1 MLLAAP
7 YKKNY
12 TGKMKIG
19 VDILGGDYA
28 PQATIKGA
36 IQAFEEFG
44 NDCTLV
50 LIGNESEMKAALAA
64 ENFSTDKV
72 EFFHAPDGITM
83 SSSPVK
89 SIASSP
95 NSSIVKGFDL
105 LAAGEIDGF
114 CSAGNSG
121 SMLVGSVM
129 KLGLLREDL
138 RPCLLSILPNLN
150 GEDGVILDVG
160 ANADCKPENLLDF
173 AILGST
179 YAEVHLKINNPKVG
193 LINIGEE
200 PEKGNQLSIAAH
212 KLMAEYAKISFIGN
226 IEGREIF
233 DGKANVAVC
242 SGFVGNVVLKLAE
255 KFYELAMRKGLKD
268 DPFYSKMN
276 YERHGGSPVLGV
288 NKTVV
293 VGHGISSPLAIKNMI
308 KTTKELVQ
316 EEFVTKL
323 KQAIPNA

>member
-1 MLLAAP
+1 
-7 YKKNY
+7 
-12 TGKMKIG
+12 MKIG

-28 PQATIKGA
+28 PQSTIKGTLLA
-36 IQAFEEFG
+36 IEEFG
-44 NDCTLV
+44 KDCGLM
-50 LIGNESEMKAALAA
+50 LIGNEPEIKAALAEA
-64 ENFSTDKV
+64 NVSGNNIEI
-72 EFFHAPDGITM
+72 FHAPDGITM

-105 LAAGEIDGF
+105 LAEGKIDGF

-129 KLGLLREDL
+129 KIGLLREDL
-138 RPCLLSILPNLN
+138 RPCLLSILPNLV
-150 GEDGVILDVG
+150 GKDGILLDVG

-179 YAEVHLKINNPKVG
+179 YAEAHLKINNPKIG

-200 PEKGNQLSIAAH
+200 PEKGSQLSIASH
-212 KLMAEYAKISFIGN
+212 KLMAEYAKINFVGN
-226 IEGREIF
+226 LEGRELF
-233 DGKANVAVC
+233 DGKADVAVC

-255 KFYELAMRKGLKD
+255 KFYELALRRGLKD
-268 DPFYSKMN
+268 DPFFSKMN

-288 NKTVV
+288 NKPVV
-293 VGHGISSPLAIKNMI
+293 VGHGISSPVAIKNMI
-308 KTTKELVQ
+308 KLTKELV
-316 EEFVTKL
+316 EENFVAKL
-323 KQAIPNA
+323 KEAIPHA

>member
-1 MLLAAP
+1 
-7 YKKNY
+7 
-12 TGKMKIG
+12 MKIG
-19 VDILGGDYA
+19 VDILGGDFA
-28 PQATIKGA
+28 PESTLKGA
-36 IQAFEEFG
+36 MLALEEFG

-50 LIGNESEMKAALAA
+50 LIGNEEEIKAALAK
-64 ENFSTDKV
+64 ENCPTDKF

-105 LAAGEIDGF
+105 LQEGKIDGF

-138 RPCLLSILPNLN
+138 RPCLLSALPNLN
-150 GEDGVILDVG
+150 GKDGILLDVG

-179 YAEVHLKINNPKVG
+179 YAEVHLKFEDPKVA

-200 PEKGNQLSIAAH
+200 PEKGSQLSIASH
-212 KLMAEYAKISFIGN
+212 KLMAEYEKINFIGN
-226 IEGREIF
+226 IEGRELF
-233 DGKANVAVC
+233 DGKTDVAVC

-255 KFYELAMRKGLKD
+255 KFYEIGLRRGLKN
-268 DPFYSKMN
+268 DPFFAKMD
-276 YERHGGSPVLGV
+276 YEQHGGSPILGV
-288 NKTVV
+288 NKVVV
-293 VGHGISSPLAIKNMI
+293 VGHGISSPVAIKNMI
-308 KTTKELVQ
+308 KLTKELV
-316 EEFVTKL
+316 EESFVAKL
-323 KQAIPNA
+323 KEAIPNA

>member
-1 MLLAAP
+1 
-7 YKKNY
+7 
-12 TGKMKIG
+12 MKIG
-19 VDILGGDYA
+19 VDILGGDFA
-28 PQATIKGA
+28 PDAILKGTML
-36 IQAFEEFG
+36 AFEEFG
-44 NDCTLV
+44 SDCTLV
-50 LIGNESEMKAALAA
+50 LIGNEADMKAALEK
-64 ENFSTDKV
+64 ENFPIDKV

-105 LAAGEIDGF
+105 LAEGKIDGF

-129 KLGLLREDL
+129 KLGLVREDL
-138 RPCLLSILPNLN
+138 RPCLLSILPNLT
-150 GEDGVILDVG
+150 GQDGILLDVG

-179 YAEVHLKINNPKVG
+179 YAEVHLKINSPKVG
-193 LINIGEE
+193 LVNIGEE
-200 PEKGNQLSIAAH
+200 PEKGNALSIASH
-212 KLMAEYAKISFIGN
+212 KLMAEYAKINFVGN
-226 IEGREIF
+226 LEGRELF
-233 DGKANVAVC
+233 DGKADVAVC
-242 SGFVGNVVLKLAE
+242 SGFVGNVILKLAE
-255 KFYELAMRKGLKD
+255 KFYEMAMRKGLKD

-308 KTTKELVQ
+308 KLTKELVD
-316 EEFVTKL
+316 EKFVVKL
-323 KQAIPNA
+323 KEAIPHA

>member
-1 MLLAAP
+1 
-7 YKKNY
+7 
-12 TGKMKIG
+12 MKIG

-28 PQATIKGA
+28 PQSTLKGA
-36 IQAFEEFG
+36 ILALEEFG
-44 NDCTLV
+44 TDCTFV
-50 LIGNESEMKAALAA
+50 LIGNEEEMKAALAK
-64 ENFSTDKV
+64 ENFPIDKF
-72 EFFHAPDGITM
+72 EFFHAPQGITM

-105 LAAGEIDGF
+105 LAEGKIDGF

-121 SMLVGSVM
+121 SMLVGAVM
-129 KLGLLREDL
+129 KIGLLREDL
-138 RPCLLSILPNLN
+138 RPCLLSILPNLA
-150 GEDGVILDVG
+150 GQDGILLDVG

-179 YAEVHLKINNPKVG
+179 YAEVHLKIADPKVG

-200 PEKGNQLSIAAH
+200 PEKGNQLSIASH
-212 KLMAEYAKISFIGN
+212 KLMAEYKKITFVGN
-226 IEGREIF
+226 LEGRELF
-233 DGKANVAVC
+233 DGKADVAVC

-288 NKTVV
+288 NKPVV
-293 VGHGISSPLAIKNMI
+293 VGHGISSPMAIKNMI
-308 KTTKELVQ
+308 KLTKELVQ
-316 EEFVTKL
+316 EDFVAKL
-323 KQAIPNA
+323 KQAIPHA

>member
-1 MLLAAP
+1 
-7 YKKNY
+7 
-12 TGKMKIG
+12 MKIG

-28 PQATIKGA
+28 PEATLKGVML
-36 IQAFEEFG
+36 AFEEFG
-44 NDCTLV
+44 NDCTFV
-50 LIGNESEMKAALAA
+50 LIGNEEEMKAALIK
-64 ENFSTDKV
+64 ENFPINKV

-105 LAAGEIDGF
+105 LAEGKIDGF

-138 RPCLLSILPNLN
+138 RPCLLSILPNLA
-150 GEDGVILDVG
+150 GQDGILLDVG

-179 YAEVHLKINNPKVG
+179 YAEVHLKIKTPKVG
-193 LINIGEE
+193 LVNIGEE
-200 PEKGNQLSIAAH
+200 PEKGNMLSIAAH
-212 KLMAEYAKISFIGN
+212 RLMAEYSKINFVGN
-226 IEGREIF
+226 LEGRELF
-233 DGKANVAVC
+233 DGKADVAVC
-242 SGFVGNVVLKLAE
+242 SGFVGNVILKLAE

-288 NKTVV
+288 NKPVV
-293 VGHGISSPLAIKNMI
+293 VGHGISSPMAIKNMM
-308 KTTKELVQ
+308 KLTKELV
-316 EEFVTKL
+316 EENFVAKL
-323 KQAIPNA
+323 KAAIPHA

>member
-1 MLLAAP
+1 
-7 YKKNY
+7 
-12 TGKMKIG
+12 MKIG

-28 PQATIKGA
+28 PDAVLKGA
-36 IQAFEEFG
+36 IMAYEEFG

-50 LIGNESEMKAALAA
+50 LIGNETETKAALEKAGFTG
-64 ENFSTDKV
+64 NV

-105 LAAGEIDGF
+105 LAEGKIDGF

-121 SMLVGSVM
+121 SMLVGAVM
-129 KLGLLREDL
+129 KLGLIREDL
-138 RPCLLSILPNLN
+138 RPCLLSILPNLA
-150 GEDGVILDVG
+150 GQDGVLLDVG

-179 YAEVHLKINNPKVG
+179 YAEVHLKIADPKVG

-212 KLMAEYAKISFIGN
+212 RLMKEYDKINFVGN
-226 IEGREIF
+226 LEGRELF
-233 DGKANVAVC
+233 DGKADVAVC

-288 NKTVV
+288 NKPVV
-293 VGHGISSPLAIKNMI
+293 VGHGISSPLAIKTMI
-308 KTTKELVQ
+308 KSTKDLV
-316 EEFVTKL
+316 EENFVQKL
-323 KQAIPNA
+323 KEAIPNA

>member
-1 MLLAAP
+1 
-7 YKKNY
+7 
-12 TGKMKIG
+12 MKIG

-28 PQATIKGA
+28 PQSTLKGTML
-36 IQAFEEFG
+36 AFEEFG
-44 NDCTLV
+44 SECTFV
-50 LIGNESEMKAALAA
+50 LIGNEPEIKEALAK
-64 ENFSTDKV
+64 ENFPTDKV

-105 LAAGEIDGF
+105 LAEGKIDGF

-150 GEDGVILDVG
+150 GPDGIILDVG

-173 AILGST
+173 AILGTT
-179 YAEVHLKINNPKVG
+179 YAEVILKITNPKVG

-200 PEKGNQLSIAAH
+200 PEKGNQLSIASH
-212 KLMAEYAKISFIGN
+212 KLMKEYEKINFIGN
-226 IEGREIF
+226 LEGRELF
-233 DGKANVAVC
+233 DGKADVAVC

-255 KFYELAMRKGLKD
+255 KFYELAMRKGMKD
-268 DPFYSKMN
+268 DPFYSKFN

-288 NKTVV
+288 NKPVI

-308 KTTKELVQ
+308 KLTKDLVK
-316 EEFVTKL
+316 ENFVTKL
-323 KQAIPNA
+323 KQAIPHA

>member
-1 MLLAAP
+1 
-7 YKKNY
+7 
-12 TGKMKIG
+12 MKIG

-28 PQATIKGA
+28 PEATLKGVML
-36 IQAFEEFG
+36 AFEEFG
-44 NDCTLV
+44 QNCTFV
-50 LIGNESEMKAALAA
+50 LIGNEEEMKAALLK
-64 ENFSTDKV
+64 ENFPIDKV

-105 LAAGEIDGF
+105 LAEGKIDGF

-138 RPCLLSILPNLN
+138 RPCLLSILPNLS
-150 GEDGVILDVG
+150 GQDGILLDVG

-179 YAEVHLKINNPKVG
+179 YAEVHLKIQNPKVG
-193 LINIGEE
+193 LVNIGEE
-200 PEKGNQLSIAAH
+200 PEKGNMLSIASH
-212 KLMAEYAKISFIGN
+212 KLMAEYAKIHFVGN
-226 IEGREIF
+226 LEGRELF
-233 DGKANVAVC
+233 DGKADVAVC
-242 SGFVGNVVLKLAE
+242 SGFVGNVILKLAE

-288 NKTVV
+288 NKPVV
-293 VGHGISSPLAIKNMI
+293 VGHGISSPLAIKNMM
-308 KTTKELVQ
+308 KLTKELV
-316 EEFVTKL
+316 EENFVEKL
-323 KQAIPNA
+323 KAAIPHA

>member
-1 MLLAAP
+1 ML
-7 YKKNY
+7 
-12 TGKMKIG
+12 
-19 VDILGGDYA
+19 
-28 PQATIKGA
+28 
-36 IQAFEEFG
+36 AFEEFG
-44 NDCTLV
+44 QNCTFV
-50 LIGNESEMKAALAA
+50 LIGNEEEMKAALLK
-64 ENFSTDKV
+64 ENFPIDKV

-105 LAAGEIDGF
+105 LAEGKIDGF

-138 RPCLLSILPNLN
+138 RPCLLSILPNLA
-150 GEDGVILDVG
+150 GQDGILLDVG

-179 YAEVHLKINNPKVG
+179 YAEVHLKIKNPKVG
-193 LINIGEE
+193 LVNIGEE
-200 PEKGNQLSIAAH
+200 PEKGNMLSIASH
-212 KLMAEYAKISFIGN
+212 KLMAEYSKISFVGN
-226 IEGREIF
+226 LEGRELF
-233 DGKANVAVC
+233 DGKADVAVC
-242 SGFVGNVVLKLAE
+242 SGFVGNVILKLAE

-288 NKTVV
+288 NKPVV
-293 VGHGISSPLAIKNMI
+293 VGHGISSPLAIKNMM
-308 KTTKELVQ
+308 KLTKELV
-316 EEFVTKL
+316 EENFVEKL
-323 KQAIPNA
+323 KAAIPHA

>member
-1 MLLAAP
+1 
-7 YKKNY
+7 
-12 TGKMKIG
+12 
-19 VDILGGDYA
+19 
-28 PQATIKGA
+28 
-36 IQAFEEFG
+36 
-44 NDCTLV
+44 V
-50 LIGNESEMKAALAA
+50 LIGNEEEMKAALLK
-64 ENFSTDKV
+64 ENFPIDKV

-105 LAAGEIDGF
+105 LAEGKIDGF

-138 RPCLLSILPNLN
+138 RPCLLSILPNLA
-150 GEDGVILDVG
+150 GQDGILLDVG

-179 YAEVHLKINNPKVG
+179 YAEVHLKIKNPKVG
-193 LINIGEE
+193 LVNIGEE
-200 PEKGNQLSIAAH
+200 PEKGNMLSIASH
-212 KLMAEYAKISFIGN
+212 KLMAEYSKISFVGN
-226 IEGREIF
+226 LEGRELF
-233 DGKANVAVC
+233 DGKADVAVC
-242 SGFVGNVVLKLAE
+242 SGFVGNVILKLAE

-288 NKTVV
+288 NKPVV
-293 VGHGISSPLAIKNMI
+293 VGHGISSPLAIKNMM
-308 KTTKELVQ
+308 KLTKELV
-316 EEFVTKL
+316 EENFVEKL
-323 KQAIPNA
+323 KAAIPHA

>member
-1 MLLAAP
+1 
-7 YKKNY
+7 
-12 TGKMKIG
+12 MKIG
-19 VDILGGDYA
+19 VDILGGDFA
-28 PQATIKGA
+28 PEATLKGT
-36 IQAFEEFG
+36 ILAFEEFG

-50 LIGNESEMKAALAA
+50 LIGNEAEMKAALAK
-64 ENFSTDKV
+64 ENFSTDKI

-105 LAAGEIDGF
+105 LAEGKIDGF

-129 KLGLLREDL
+129 KLGLVREDL
-138 RPCLLSILPNLN
+138 RPCLLSILPNLA
-150 GEDGVILDVG
+150 GQDGILLDVG

-179 YAEVHLKINNPKVG
+179 YAEVHLKIASPKVG
-193 LINIGEE
+193 LVNIGEE
-200 PEKGNQLSIAAH
+200 PEKGNQLSIASH
-212 KLMAEYAKISFIGN
+212 KLMAEYQKIKFVGN
-226 IEGREIF
+226 LEGRELF
-233 DGKANVAVC
+233 DGKADVAVC
-242 SGFVGNVVLKLAE
+242 SGFVGNVILKLAE
-255 KFYELAMRKGLKD
+255 KFYELAMRKGMKD

-308 KTTKELVQ
+308 KLTKELV
-316 EEFVTKL
+316 EENFVAKI
-323 KQAIPNA
+323 KEAIPNA

>member
-1 MLLAAP
+1 
-7 YKKNY
+7 
-12 TGKMKIG
+12 MKIG
-19 VDILGGDYA
+19 VDILGGDFA
-28 PQATIKGA
+28 PEATIKGTLLA
-36 IQAFEEFG
+36 LEEFG
-44 NDCTLV
+44 KDCTFV
-50 LIGNESEMKAALAA
+50 LIGDEIQMKAALADHGLS
-64 ENFSTDKV
+64 NKNV

-105 LAAGEIDGF
+105 LAEGNIDGF

-138 RPCLLSILPNLN
+138 RPCLLSILPNLH
-150 GEDGVILDVG
+150 GEDGILLDVG

-179 YAEVHLKINNPKVG
+179 YAEVHLKINKPKVG

-200 PEKGNQLSIAAH
+200 PEKGNQLSIASH
-212 KLMAEYAKISFIGN
+212 KLMAEYAKINFIGN
-226 IEGREIF
+226 IEGRELF
-233 DGKANVAVC
+233 DGKADVAVC
-242 SGFVGNVVLKLAE
+242 SGFVGNVVLKMAE

-276 YERHGGSPVLGV
+276 YERHGGSPILGV
-288 NKTVV
+288 NKPVV

-308 KTTKELVQ
+308 KLTKELV
-316 EEFVTKL
+316 EENFVTKL
-323 KQAIPNA
+323 KAAIPHA

>member
-1 MLLAAP
+1 
-7 YKKNY
+7 
-12 TGKMKIG
+12 MKIG

-28 PQATIKGA
+28 PEATLKGVML
-36 IQAFEEFG
+36 AFEEFG
-44 NDCTLV
+44 QNCTFV
-50 LIGNESEMKAALAA
+50 LIGNEEEMKAALLK
-64 ENFSTDKV
+64 ENFPIDKV

-105 LAAGEIDGF
+105 LAEGKIDGF

-138 RPCLLSILPNLN
+138 RPCLLSILPNLA
-150 GEDGVILDVG
+150 GQDGILLDVG

-179 YAEVHLKINNPKVG
+179 YAEVHLKIKNPKVG
-193 LINIGEE
+193 LVNIGEE
-200 PEKGNQLSIAAH
+200 PEKGNMLSIASH
-212 KLMAEYAKISFIGN
+212 KLMAEYSKISFVGN
-226 IEGREIF
+226 LEGRELF
-233 DGKANVAVC
+233 DGKADVAVC
-242 SGFVGNVVLKLAE
+242 SGFVGNVILKLAE

-288 NKTVV
+288 NKPVV
-293 VGHGISSPLAIKNMI
+293 VGHGISSPLAIKNMM
-308 KTTKELVQ
+308 KLTKELV
-316 EEFVTKL
+316 EENFVEKL
-323 KQAIPNA
+323 KAAIPHA

>member
-1 MLLAAP
+1 
-7 YKKNY
+7 
-12 TGKMKIG
+12 MKIG
-19 VDILGGDYA
+19 VDILGGDFA
-28 PQATIKGA
+28 PESTLKGTIL
-36 IQAFEEFG
+36 AFEEFG
-44 NDCTLV
+44 NDCTFV
-50 LIGNESEMKAALAA
+50 LIGNEEETKAALVKA
-64 ENFSTDKV
+64 NFSVDKF
-72 EFFHAPDGITM
+72 EYFNAPDGITM

-105 LAAGEIDGF
+105 LKEGKIDGF

-138 RPCLLSILPNLN
+138 RPCLLSILPNLK
-150 GEDGVILDVG
+150 GADGILLDVG

-179 YAEVHLKINNPKVG
+179 YAEVHLKFADPKIG

-200 PEKGNQLSIAAH
+200 PEKGSTLSIASH
-212 KLMAEYAKISFIGN
+212 KLMAEYSKINFIGN
-226 IEGREIF
+226 IEGRELF
-233 DGKANVAVC
+233 DGKADVAVC

-255 KFYELAMRKGLKD
+255 KFYEIAMRKGMKD
-268 DPFYSKMN
+268 DPFYGKFD
-276 YERHGGSPVLGV
+276 YEKHGGSPVLGV
-288 NKTVV
+288 NNVVV

-308 KTTKELVQ
+308 KLTKELV
-316 EEFVTKL
+316 EESFVEKL
-323 KQAIPNA
+323 KEAIKHA

>member
-1 MLLAAP
+1 
-7 YKKNY
+7 
-12 TGKMKIG
+12 MKIG
-19 VDILGGDYA
+19 VDILGGDFA
-28 PQATIKGA
+28 PEATIKGTLLA
-36 IQAFEEFG
+36 LEEFG
-44 NDCTLV
+44 NDCTFM
-50 LIGNESEMKAALAA
+50 LIGNEAEIKTALASHQTPMDRI
-64 ENFSTDKV
+64 EI
-72 EFFHAPDGITM
+72 FHAPDGITM

-105 LAAGEIDGF
+105 LQEGKIDGF

-121 SMLVGSVM
+121 SMLVGAVM

-138 RPCLLSILPNLN
+138 RPCLLSILPNLA
-150 GEDGVILDVG
+150 GKKDGILLDVG

-179 YAEVHLKINNPKVG
+179 YAEVHLKIEDPKVG

-200 PEKGNQLSIAAH
+200 PEKGNQLSIASH
-212 KLMAEYAKISFIGN
+212 KLMKEYEKINFVGN
-226 IEGREIF
+226 IEGRELF
-233 DGKANVAVC
+233 DGKADVAVC

-255 KFYELAMRKGLKD
+255 KFYELALRKGLKE
-268 DPFYSKMN
+268 DPFFSKMN

-288 NKTVV
+288 NKPVV

-308 KTTKELVQ
+308 KLTKELV
-316 EEFVTKL
+316 EENFVTKL
-323 KQAIPNA
+323 KAAIPNA

>member
-1 MLLAAP
+1 
-7 YKKNY
+7 
-12 TGKMKIG
+12 MKIG
-19 VDILGGDYA
+19 VDILGGDFA
-28 PQATIKGA
+28 PEATLKG
-36 IQAFEEFG
+36 ITIAFEEFG
-44 NDCTLV
+44 TDCTFV
-50 LIGNESEMKAALAA
+50 LIGNEPEMKTALTAAK
-64 ENFSTDKV
+64 FPIDKV
-72 EFFHAPDGITM
+72 EFFHAPEGITM

-105 LAAGEIDGF
+105 LAKGEIDGF

-150 GEDGVILDVG
+150 GADGILLDVG

-179 YAEVHLKINNPKVG
+179 YAEVHLKFNDPKIG

-200 PEKGNQLSIAAH
+200 PEKGSQLSIASH
-212 KLMAEYAKISFIGN
+212 RLMAEYGKINFIGN
-226 IEGREIF
+226 LEGRELF
-233 DGKANVAVC
+233 DGKADVAVC
-242 SGFVGNVVLKLAE
+242 SGFVGNVVLKMAE
-255 KFYELAMRKGLKD
+255 KFYELAMRRGMKD
-268 DPFYSKMN
+268 DPFYSKFN

-308 KTTKELVQ
+308 KLTKELV
-316 EEFVTKL
+316 EENFVAKL
-323 KQAIPNA
+323 KEAIPNA